1 MSTTRKSYTKEFK
14 LEALRLAE
22 SNAGKPAAQIE
33 RELDLPKGI
42 IYRWRHALS
51 RQGKEAFPG
60 KGCLTDTD
68 AQLRRLERENLILRQ
83 ERDILKKAIAVLSP
97 KTS

>member
-22 SNAGKPAAQIE
+22 TSGKPVSQIE
-33 RELDLPKGI
+33 RELSLPKGMLF
-42 IYRWRHALS
+42 RWRRSQAHKGS
-51 RQGKEAFPG
+51 DAFPG
-60 KGCLTDTD
+60 KGRLPDTD
-68 AQLRRLERENLILRQ
+68 EQLRHLERENLILRQ

>member
-14 LEALRLAE
+14 LEAIRLAE
-22 SNAGKPAAQIE
+22 SSQGKTVSQIE
-33 RELDLPKGI
+33 RELGLPKGMI
-42 IYRWRHALS
+42 FRWRRALT
-51 RQGKEAFPG
+51 RKGTEAFPG
-60 KGCLTDTD
+60 NGRLADTE

-97 KTS
+97 KPA